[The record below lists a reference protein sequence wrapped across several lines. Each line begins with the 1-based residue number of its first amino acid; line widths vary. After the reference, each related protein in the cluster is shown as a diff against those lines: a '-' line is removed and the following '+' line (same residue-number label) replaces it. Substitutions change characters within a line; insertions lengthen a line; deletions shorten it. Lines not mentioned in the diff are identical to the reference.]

1 MIENV
6 ARAIIGPHD
15 PVPAGAPYTL
25 EKLREI
31 RWEQAGRGG
40 QAVAIREAKAAI
52 AAMQQA
58 QQEPVAWMYEHP
70 DDMTD
75 YGTVRLTDADKAAGW
90 TETPLY
96 AHPPVPQW
104 QGIESAPRDG
114 TWVLVPDKSLNGF
127 GVTAAQWRK
136 GWVCYPRTGN
146 TEVEGWWLHGGFYGA
161 QKLITH
167 WMPLP
172 TPPAAGGSDAE

>member
-6 ARAIIGPHD
+6 ARAIKSAIEANVPNYIAAHD
-15 PVPAGAPYTL
+15 LDDT
-25 EKLREI
+25 ELR
-31 RWEQAGRGG
+31 
-40 QAVAIREAKAAI
+40 AIAI
-52 AAMQQA
+52 AAMTVQA
-58 QQEPVAWMYEHP
+58 E
-70 DDMTD
+70 
-75 YGTVRLTDADKAAGW
+75 
-90 TETPLY
+90 
-96 AHPPVPQW
+96 PQW

-114 TWVLVPDKSLNGF
+114 TWILVPDESMNGF
-127 GVTAAQWRK
+127 GVTATRWDK